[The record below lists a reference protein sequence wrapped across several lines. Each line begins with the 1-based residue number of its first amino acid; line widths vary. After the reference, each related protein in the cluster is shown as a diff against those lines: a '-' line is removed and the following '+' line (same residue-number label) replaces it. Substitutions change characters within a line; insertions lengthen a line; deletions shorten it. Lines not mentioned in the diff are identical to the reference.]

1 MLWKPSEPAELGG
14 NAPDKW
20 TQGYKGWNSWQRLE
34 HMWGK
39 TLQSRNFPSSSRAG
53 SMKRTIPSPRCTW
66 DYVCWEEQGTE
77 PWRKQH
83 PCGSLAW
90 DMLPDGLVIAQ
101 GKGETESHLSR
112 PRQALRN
119 SWEGSFIRK
128 KKRQKRET
136 QDDEGESKL
145 TSRAWE
151 RCPEHERLI
160 RCSSEIF
167 PSSSSGSG

>member
-160 RCSSEIF
+160 RSSSEIF